1 MRFSQLTIIQLQFSV
16 LILCAKLTY
25 LFKQTPM
32 KSTSIIKILF
42 LFAAISLVSLGQ
54 LFAQTCSFSNIISTQ
69 FVALCGTWLLY
80 GFDWRQPFQKGWQ
93 GVFLI
98 LGVLLNL
105 MSIWFLSTFQYVIIG
120 LMALLSILYQIELP
134 FLRVR
139 FQLKKFLLVKNVL
152 IGLSWA
158 ALIPLG
164 SGQFEEPEI
173 QFLFWFMA
181 VQVGYGSIIRDISDL
196 DHDRKQRLQTLP
208 LLLGVSNTIWILQ
221 FINLSSLL
229 LAFYFVTNS
238 DLNWLYLVAIIVLA
252 YKSLLL
258 FKVKQ
263 DQHAKRWTQY
273 LNISTC
279 ILIFVLTVLL
289 K

>member
-1 MRFSQLTIIQLQFSV
+1 M
-16 LILCAKLTY
+16 TY
-25 LFKQTPM
+25 LFKQMLM
-32 KSTSIIKILF
+32 KSASIIKILF
-42 LFAAISLVSLGQ
+42 LIATVSLVGSGQ
-54 LFAQTCSFSNIISTQ
+54 LFAQTYSFSNIITAQ

-80 GFDWRQPFQKGWQ
+80 GFDWRKPFQKGWQ

-105 MSIWFLSTFQYVIIG
+105 MSIWFLSTFQHAIIG
-120 LMALLSILYQIELP
+120 LIALLSMLYQIELP
-134 FLRVR
+134 FLKLR

-164 SGQFEEPEI
+164 SGQFEALEI

-181 VQVGYGSIIRDISDL
+181 VQVGYGSIIRDITDL
-196 DHDRKQRLQTLP
+196 DHDRKQQLQTLP
-208 LLLGVSNTIWILQ
+208 LMLGVSKTIWILQ
-221 FINLSSLL
+221 FINLSSFL
-229 LAFYFVTNS
+229 LAYYFAKQTQLQWIYV
-238 DLNWLYLVAIIVLA
+238 LAFVVLA
-252 YKSLLL
+252 YKSFLLY
-258 FKVKQ
+258 KVKQ

-279 ILIFVLTVLL
+279 LLNFVLTFLL
-289 K
+289 T